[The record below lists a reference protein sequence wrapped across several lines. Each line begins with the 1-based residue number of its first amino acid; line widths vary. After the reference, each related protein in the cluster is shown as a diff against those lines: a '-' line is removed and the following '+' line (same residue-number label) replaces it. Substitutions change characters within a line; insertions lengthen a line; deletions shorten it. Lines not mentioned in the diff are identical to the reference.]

1 MAGRHSTWNSGE
13 SFPGQHKTEVKL
25 MNNIFRSAL
34 GAILILTSVTAFS
47 CDYPARPFI
56 PDGATA
62 SKEELLAAKNNV
74 QVYLSAVD
82 EYLQCVELEDQAA
95 LAALDNPTPEQQ
107 EELNQS
113 LNRKFDAAN
122 EEKEMVGDQFNQQ
135 VRAYNAERKK
145 SD

>member
-1 MAGRHSTWNSGE
+1 
-13 SFPGQHKTEVKL
+13 

-62 SKEELLAAKNNV
+62 SKEELLAAKDGV
-74 QVYLSAVD
+74 QTYLQSVD
-82 EYLQCVELEDQAA
+82 EYLQCIELEEEAA
-95 LAALDNPTPEQQ
+95 SATLDDLTSEQQ

>member
-1 MAGRHSTWNSGE
+1 
-13 SFPGQHKTEVKL
+13 

-34 GAILILTSVTAFS
+34 GAILALTSVTAFS

-62 SKEELLAAKNNV
+62 SKEELLAAKNSV

-95 LAALDNPTPEQQ
+95 SAARDDLTSEQQ

-122 EEKEMVGDQFNQQ
+122 EEKEMVGEQFNQQ

>member
-1 MAGRHSTWNSGE
+1 
-13 SFPGQHKTEVKL
+13 

-34 GAILILTSVTAFS
+34 GAILVLTSVTAFS

-62 SKEELLAAKNNV
+62 SKEELITAKNGV
-74 QVYLSAVD
+74 QAFLASVD
-82 EYLQCVELEDQAA
+82 EYLQCIELEDQAM
-95 LAALDNPTPEQQ
+95 LAALENSTPEKQ
-107 EELNQS
+107 EELNKS

-122 EEKEMVGDQFNQQ
+122 EEKEMVGEQFNQQ
-135 VRAYNAERKK
+135 VRAYNAKRKQ